1 MKTGSM
7 ESESESELRSQR
19 QKLHSFGYNPQP
31 HYQMSP
37 NTLAGAS
44 QQQLTCRKASLTMST
59 VVNKSKKEQSN
70 LKTKEWAFKSSK
82 KFRPKL
88 FAVS

>member
-1 MKTGSM
+1 
-7 ESESESELRSQR
+7 
-19 QKLHSFGYNPQP
+19 
-31 HYQMSP
+31 
-37 NTLAGAS
+37 
-44 QQQLTCRKASLTMST
+44 MST